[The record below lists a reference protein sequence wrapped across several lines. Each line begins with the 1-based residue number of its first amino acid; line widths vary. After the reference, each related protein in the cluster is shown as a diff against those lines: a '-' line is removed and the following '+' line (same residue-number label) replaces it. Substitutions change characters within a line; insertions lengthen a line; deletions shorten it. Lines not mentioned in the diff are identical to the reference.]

1 MFMVPAAIYLLLCLI
16 VGFRGR
22 HTPIGYLGA
31 FLLSLFLTPV
41 VIFVVLMLLT
51 PPPEVA
57 ARRLRPTH
65 DAEAS

>member
-22 HTPIGYLGA
+22 HTAIGYLGA

-41 VIFVVLMLLT
+41 VVFVMLMLLT
-51 PPPEVA
+51 VPPKVTA
-57 ARRLRPTH
+57 ARLRQKN